1 MLNRSMAS
9 FTEET
14 LSAKPVPADI
24 LFQRVGPAV
33 KVANTHGIL
42 AFSGNDTGASRY
54 FEILM

>member
-1 MLNRSMAS
+1 MAS
-9 FTEET
+9 FTAET